1 MGINQSQHSM
11 GVNQSHH
18 FMGVNQSHHFMGINQ
33 SQHSMG
39 VNQHIIGDSYLISCM
54 VVAPCCLKAAR

>member
-1 MGINQSQHSM
+1 
-11 GVNQSHH
+11 
-18 FMGVNQSHHFMGINQ
+18 MGINQ

-54 VVAPCCLKAAR
+54 VVAPCCLKACMVLAPCCLKAAR